1 MSVRH
6 ESRRV
11 GFNHAD
17 MKALARIL
25 SFDHNTS
32 REWALDTACTV
43 PNCLA
48 SLYQLRVGERD
59 SGWSTSTARGLVD
72 VGRRSRG
79 GVEFALEV
87 VQRDVVTDHVGRA
100 VDAEVEGAACAGE
113 TTGWLGAVDDFF
125 RNGVNEVRG
134 GESEQLLGIDSV
146 RCDSV
151 FTGQVDVDL

>member
-32 REWALDTACTV
+32 REWALDTACAV
-43 PNCLA
+43 PNRLA

-100 VDAEVEGAACAGE
+100 VDAEVEGAGCAGE